1 MKCNFSILIHNREY
15 TEFTLFELKTNK
27 KITDEEIIK
36 NIDPIGNKLLSN
48 DVIEYD
54 TENKTVTIKQS
65 FTRKMKNIAGVIITN
80 DNKTYGRYKKKL
92 LYKCIPNQ
100 QTLPVFLVPYQIKQ
114 GFYKTNINRYV
125 IFEFKE
131 WTTNQKHPICS
142 LNNTLGEVSN
152 LNVFYEYQLY
162 CNSLFN
168 SIKPFIKATQKKFKG
183 KNEDEYI
190 ELIKNKYNIED
201 LTNKKDLYIFS
212 IDPECSLDY
221 DDAVSIQ
228 KINKNDYIISI
239 YIANVPLWL
248 DVLNLWES
256 FTDRISTIYL
266 PNRKRPM
273 LPTIL
278 SDELCSLQENKKRF
292 AFAMNVHFDS
302 YGNIRNITYNSC
314 LIKVDKNY
322 RYEENDLIKN
332 EHYSRLFNI
341 VSNMRNNHPFIDSIN
356 NSHYLVAYLM
366 IFMNYHCA
374 IKMQNDKCGIY
385 RSVILKD
392 DNNNIPNS
400 IDKNIKQFITLWK
413 CTIGQYTLYD
423 NIKEHKMISKKGLD
437 VYMHIT
443 SPIRRLVDLL
453 NIAIIQENLNLFKL
467 SKSYTNFQNKW
478 IDNLE
483 YINKTMRS
491 IRKVQNTC
499 ELITMCNNNPNILNK
514 TYIGYVF
521 DKIITYKN
529 QYQYMVYIP
538 ELKLLNKIILNE
550 EHRNY
555 SNFNFKLYIFIDEY
569 KVKKKIRLQK
579 V

>member
-292 AFAMNVHFDS
+292 AFAMNVHVDS

-322 RYEENDLIKN
+322 RYEENNLIKN

-392 DNNNIPNS
+392 DNNNIPNT

-453 NIAIIQENLNLFKL
+453 NIAIIEENLNLFKL
-467 SKSYTNFQNKW
+467 SKSYMIFQNKW
-478 IDNLE
+478 IENLE

-499 ELITMCNNNPNILNK
+499 ELITLCNNNPDILNK
-514 TYIGYVF
+514 TYNGYIF

>member
-292 AFAMNVHFDS
+292 AFAMNVHVDS

-467 SKSYTNFQNKW
+467 SKSYMIFQTKW

-499 ELITMCNNNPNILNK
+499 ELITMCNNNPDILNK

-550 EHRNY
+550 EYRNY

>member
-292 AFAMNVHFDS
+292 AFAMNVHVDS

-467 SKSYTNFQNKW
+467 SKSYVIFQNKW

-499 ELITMCNNNPNILNK
+499 ELITMCNNNPDILNK

-550 EHRNY
+550 EYRNY

>member
-190 ELIKNKYNIED
+190 ELIKNKYNIKD

-292 AFAMNVHFDS
+292 AFAMNVHVDS

-467 SKSYTNFQNKW
+467 SKSYMIFQNKW
-478 IDNLE
+478 IENLE

-499 ELITMCNNNPNILNK
+499 ELITLCNNNPDILNK
-514 TYIGYVF
+514 TYNGYIF

-550 EHRNY
+550 EYRNY

>member
-15 TEFTLFELKTNK
+15 TEFTLSELKTNK

-292 AFAMNVHFDS
+292 AFAMNVHVDS

-322 RYEENDLIKN
+322 RYEENNLIKN

-392 DNNNIPNS
+392 DNNNIPNT

-453 NIAIIQENLNLFKL
+453 NIAIIEENLNLFKL
-467 SKSYTNFQNKW
+467 SKSYMIFQNKW
-478 IDNLE
+478 IENLE

-499 ELITMCNNNPNILNK
+499 ELITLCNNNPDILNK
-514 TYIGYVF
+514 TYNGYIF

>member
-1 MKCNFSILIHNREY
+1 MIYNLTILIHNREY
-15 TEFTLFELKTNK
+15 TDYTLFELKTNR
-27 KITDEEIIK
+27 KITNEEIIK
-36 NIDPIGNKLLSN
+36 NIDPISNKLFSN
-48 DVIEYD
+48 DIIEYD
-54 TENKTVTIKQS
+54 TESKNVRIKQS
-65 FTRKMKNIAGVIITN
+65 FTKKMKNIAGVIITN

-100 QTLPVFLVPYQIKQ
+100 NTLPVFLVPYQVKQ
-114 GFYKTNINRYV
+114 GFYKTNINKYA

-131 WTTNQKHPICS
+131 WTKDQKHPICT
-142 LNNTLGEVSN
+142 LNNTLGDVSN

-190 ELIKNKYNIED
+190 EIIKHKYNIED
-201 LTNKKDLYIFS
+201 LTNNKDLYIFS

-221 DDAVSIQ
+221 DDAISIQ
-228 KINKNDYIISI
+228 KKNKNEHIVSI

-248 DVLNLWES
+248 DILNLWDS

-278 SDELCSLQENKKRF
+278 SDELCSLQEKKKRF
-292 AFAMNVHFDS
+292 AFCMDVHVDS
-302 YGNIRNITYNSC
+302 CGNIMDIKYRSC

-322 RYEENDLIKN
+322 SYEESELIKN
-332 EHYSRLFNI
+332 EHYSRMFNI
-341 VSNMRNNHPFIDSIN
+341 VSHMRNKYPLIDSIN

-374 IKMQNDKCGIY
+374 IKMQNEKCGIY
-385 RSVILKD
+385 RSVVLKD
-392 DNNNIPNS
+392 KNENIPDTVN
-400 IDKNIKQFITLWK
+400 KEIKQFITLWK

-423 NIKEHKMISKKGLD
+423 NIKEHKMISKRGLD

-453 NIAIIQENLNLFKL
+453 NIAIMQQNMKVFKL
-467 SKSYTNFQNKW
+467 SESYESFQKKW

-499 ELITMCNNNPNILNK
+499 ELLTMCSSNPDVLHNK
-514 TYIGYVF
+514 YNGYIF
-521 DKIITYKN
+521 DKILTHKN

-550 EHRNY
+550 EYNNY
-555 SNFNFKLYIFIDEY
+555 SKFDFKLYIFTDEY
-569 KVKKKIRLQK
+569 NVKKKIRLQK
-579 V
+579 I

>member
-292 AFAMNVHFDS
+292 AFAMNVHVDS

-341 VSNMRNNHPFIDSIN
+341 VSNMRNNHPFIESIN

>member
-190 ELIKNKYNIED
+190 ELIKKKY
-201 LTNKKDLYIFS
+201 
-212 IDPECSLDY
+212 
-221 DDAVSIQ
+221 
-228 KINKNDYIISI
+228 KI
-239 YIANVPLWL
+239 
-248 DVLNLWES
+248 
-256 FTDRISTIYL
+256 
-266 PNRKRPM
+266 
-273 LPTIL
+273 
-278 SDELCSLQENKKRF
+278 
-292 AFAMNVHFDS
+292 
-302 YGNIRNITYNSC
+302 
-314 LIKVDKNY
+314 
-322 RYEENDLIKN
+322 
-332 EHYSRLFNI
+332 
-341 VSNMRNNHPFIDSIN
+341 
-356 NSHYLVAYLM
+356 
-366 IFMNYHCA
+366 
-374 IKMQNDKCGIY
+374 
-385 RSVILKD
+385 
-392 DNNNIPNS
+392 
-400 IDKNIKQFITLWK
+400 
-413 CTIGQYTLYD
+413 
-423 NIKEHKMISKKGLD
+423 
-437 VYMHIT
+437 
-443 SPIRRLVDLL
+443 
-453 NIAIIQENLNLFKL
+453 
-467 SKSYTNFQNKW
+467 
-478 IDNLE
+478 
-483 YINKTMRS
+483 
-491 IRKVQNTC
+491 
-499 ELITMCNNNPNILNK
+499 
-514 TYIGYVF
+514 
-521 DKIITYKN
+521 
-529 QYQYMVYIP
+529 
-538 ELKLLNKIILNE
+538 
-550 EHRNY
+550 
-555 SNFNFKLYIFIDEY
+555 
-569 KVKKKIRLQK
+569 
-579 V
+579 

>member
-80 DNKTYGRYKKKL
+80 DNKTYGRYKKKI

-292 AFAMNVHFDS
+292 AFAMNVHVDS

-322 RYEENDLIKN
+322 RYQENDLIKN

-341 VSNMRNNHPFIDSIN
+341 VSNMRNNYPFIDSIN

-467 SKSYTNFQNKW
+467 SKSYMIFQNKW

-499 ELITMCNNNPNILNK
+499 ELITMCNNNPDILNK

>member
-292 AFAMNVHFDS
+292 AFAMNVHVDS

-341 VSNMRNNHPFIDSIN
+341 VSNIRNNHPFIDSIN

-467 SKSYTNFQNKW
+467 SKSYMIFQNKW

-499 ELITMCNNNPNILNK
+499 ELITMCNNNPDILNK

>member
-80 DNKTYGRYKKKL
+80 DNKTYGRYKKKI

-292 AFAMNVHFDS
+292 AFAMNVHVDS

-341 VSNMRNNHPFIDSIN
+341 VSNIRNNHPFIDSIN

-467 SKSYTNFQNKW
+467 SKSYMIFQNKW

-499 ELITMCNNNPNILNK
+499 ELITMCNNNPDILNK

>member
-292 AFAMNVHFDS
+292 AFAMNVHVDS

-322 RYEENDLIKN
+322 RYEENNLIKN

-341 VSNMRNNHPFIDSIN
+341 VSNMRNNHPFIESIN

-467 SKSYTNFQNKW
+467 SKSYVIFQNKW

-499 ELITMCNNNPNILNK
+499 ELITMCNNNPDILNK

-550 EHRNY
+550 EYRNY

>member
-1 MKCNFSILIHNREY
+1 
-15 TEFTLFELKTNK
+15 
-27 KITDEEIIK
+27 
-36 NIDPIGNKLLSN
+36 
-48 DVIEYD
+48 
-54 TENKTVTIKQS
+54 
-65 FTRKMKNIAGVIITN
+65 
-80 DNKTYGRYKKKL
+80 
-92 LYKCIPNQ
+92 
-100 QTLPVFLVPYQIKQ
+100 
-114 GFYKTNINRYV
+114 
-125 IFEFKE
+125 
-131 WTTNQKHPICS
+131 
-142 LNNTLGEVSN
+142 
-152 LNVFYEYQLY
+152 
-162 CNSLFN
+162 
-168 SIKPFIKATQKKFKG
+168 
-183 KNEDEYI
+183 
-190 ELIKNKYNIED
+190 
-201 LTNKKDLYIFS
+201 
-212 IDPECSLDY
+212 
-221 DDAVSIQ
+221 
-228 KINKNDYIISI
+228 
-239 YIANVPLWL
+239 
-248 DVLNLWES
+248 
-256 FTDRISTIYL
+256 
-266 PNRKRPM
+266 M

-292 AFAMNVHFDS
+292 AFAMNVHVDS

-550 EHRNY
+550 EHK
-555 SNFNFKLYIFIDEY
+555 KLF
-569 KVKKKIRLQK
+569 
-579 V
+579 